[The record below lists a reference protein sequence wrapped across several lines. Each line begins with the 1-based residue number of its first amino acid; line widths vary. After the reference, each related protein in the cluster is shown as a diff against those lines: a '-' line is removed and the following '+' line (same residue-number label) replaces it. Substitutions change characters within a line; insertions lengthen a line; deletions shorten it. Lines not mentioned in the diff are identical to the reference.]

1 MRLKIHCIVNGESA
15 SGDHTSLALGKIPG
29 SNLHVRFAAVDERER
44 RKMKE
49 EQRGKHILQTVPTH
63 QTCIAPACVD
73 PDARL
78 TGVSSI
84 APLRRV
90 ATIPRRFHNESSRA
104 RFQINICPGFLHNL
118 RTDRN
123 WVFPDQRSCSTLQSL
138 GKPRPSCSSNEP
150 DSCVVFWN
158 AHS

>member
-1 MRLKIHCIVNGESA
+1 MRLKIHNIVNGESA
-15 SGDHTSLALGKIPG
+15 SGGHASLASGKIPG
-29 SNLHVRFAAVDERER
+29 TNLHVRFAAVDETRTT
-44 RKMKE
+44 KDE
-49 EQRGKHILQTVPTH
+49 EQRGKHILQTIPTH

-73 PDARL
+73 PAARL

-104 RFQINICPGFLHNL
+104 RFQINIRPGFLHSL
-118 RTDRN
+118 RKDRN